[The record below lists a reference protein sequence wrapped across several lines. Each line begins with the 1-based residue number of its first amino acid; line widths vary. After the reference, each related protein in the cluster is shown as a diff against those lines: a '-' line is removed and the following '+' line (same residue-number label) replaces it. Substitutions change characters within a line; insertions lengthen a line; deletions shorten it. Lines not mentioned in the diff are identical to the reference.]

1 VAECAVVGVPHP
13 EWGEEVQAFIVRGDP
28 ALDAASLERHVRGSD
43 LSSYQRPRVYTFV
56 SELPRTS
63 TNKVL
68 RRVLRETALQRADA
82 AAGLETIPTQSTG
95 RK

>member
-1 VAECAVVGVPHP
+1 
-13 EWGEEVQAFIVRGDP
+13 VQAFIVRGDP
-28 ALDAASLERHVRGSD
+28 ALQAATLELHVRSSD
-43 LSSYQRPRVYTFV
+43 LSPYQRPRVYTFV

-68 RRVLRETALQRADA
+68 RRVLRETALRATSTI
-82 AAGLETIPTQSTG
+82 ETATASAQATG

>member
-1 VAECAVVGVPHP
+1 VPHP

-28 ALDAASLERHVRGSD
+28 TLDAASLERHVRLSD

-56 SELPRTS
+56 PELPRTS

-68 RRVLRETALQRADA
+68 RRVLRETALRSADA
-82 AAGLETIPTQSTG
+82 VAGLEIKPSQSTG
-95 RK
+95 RT